1 MVDIVIAVPVLGR
14 KMLVDQGWVAK
25 RIKLYA
31 GAEFTRLTEPR
42 HCPDDPHDLVGP
54 DGRVRV
60 PGVLLVLL
68 EVVPEDA

>member
-1 MVDIVIAVPVLGR
+1 MVDVEITVPVLGR

-25 RIKLYA
+25 RFKFYSGTALA
-31 GAEFTRLTEPR
+31 RFTEPR

-60 PGVLLVLL
+60 SGVLLVPLK
-68 EVVPEDA
+68 VVPEHA